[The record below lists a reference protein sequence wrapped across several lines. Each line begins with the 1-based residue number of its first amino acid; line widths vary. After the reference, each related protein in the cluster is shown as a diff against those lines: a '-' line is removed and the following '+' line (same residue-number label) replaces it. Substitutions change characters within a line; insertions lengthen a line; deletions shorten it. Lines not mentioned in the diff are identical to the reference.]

1 MTASRDCSGCH
12 SWGGRV
18 LSTARGGWRPG
29 LLLPSPSA
37 RDNPQPRVIQPQMR
51 GGVRLRNPG
60 VEDEAI
66 LKDAISDAEAA
77 GWQTAHR
84 QSGLLHRTTLES
96 ACRPRFLSI
105 TQPSREHTVCQVPG
119 AGSRSCLTQQGLCR
133 TLTFT
138 KMPPFP

>member
-1 MTASRDCSGCH
+1 MSQLGGQGVVHGTWWVETRAAAPLPKCTRQPTAQGHPAADER
-12 SWGGRV
+12 
-18 LSTARGGWRPG
+18 
-29 LLLPSPSA
+29 
-37 RDNPQPRVIQPQMR
+37 
-51 GGVRLRNPG
+51 GVRLRNPG

-77 GWQTAHR
+77 GWQTAR
-84 QSGLLHRTTLES
+84 QQSGLLHRTTLES